1 MAEWLLFRGS
11 GSFTGLLGLIGVIIV
26 PLLGGIFPVLL
37 LLASRRQGERIPTA
51 VYRFL
56 GNPVLLVSVYFL
68 FLASILLHGLL
79 IWTNP
84 LERVLAVATSVIVV
98 VMTLAMRK
106 AFLRRTVV
114 ELRQEESDEEEQQGF
129 FSVTIAGR
137 AGKADVRLEY
147 AGTEERYE
155 ATSGEVPDFS
165 LVRRAI
171 FEPQGGAGVLK
182 VWAHKITPEGDSVAL
197 SGLLNVRQGDE
208 TRQFDL
214 RLSDGQV
221 VLPMA
226 QGPYG
231 VDITLA
237 EADDVSP
244 MDRLS

>member
-1 MAEWLLFRGS
+1 
-11 GSFTGLLGLIGVIIV
+11 
-26 PLLGGIFPVLL
+26 
-37 LLASRRQGERIPTA
+37 
-51 VYRFL
+51 
-56 GNPVLLVSVYFL
+56 
-68 FLASILLHGLL
+68 L

-84 LERVLAVATSVIVV
+84 LEHVLAVATSVIVV

-114 ELRQEESDEEEQQGF
+114 ELRQEESDEEEQGY

-137 AGKADVRLEY
+137 AGRADVRLEY
-147 AGTEERYE
+147 AGTEKRYE

-244 MDRLS
+244 MDRPS